1 MVRLLGLQAHN
12 FKKLRLDSPIQFSDG
27 ITLVTGLNESGKSSL
42 LDAILYAL
50 FGRVIRP
57 PKAKNE
63 DLVSYG
69 ATEGLLALDFEIGD
83 RRFRVT
89 RRIHRTKPTRATL
102 EEVNPNRSTRMLAI
116 GQEKVNDEIVRLL
129 GGVTYQEI
137 VSSTVVA
144 QKELGNIIRLGKEG
158 REHIINVFLN
168 LESFNEVQA
177 DLSEERKDLEG
188 TPARPGRV
196 RVELEKLDILKKALD
211 EFTGNQVERTRL
223 LQENADLTRT
233 NQELQTEL
241 REKEAFHMNLSEYEA
256 VIRKRE
262 SLDLQLEGKRALH
275 GNYQGHSDRLRKEF
289 EEIQREL
296 GKFAGYE
303 EAEPL
308 LRKVKELIETG
319 RTQSLGLASAERSWR
334 AVDQEVKELERKY
347 STVDRLKIKSQESQL
362 QKPIYPYLAAAGLF
376 FAASI
381 VAFIWTDFLV
391 GVGLV
396 VLASVP
402 ASIAAIRLNAKISVA
417 KHQSIL
423 GDLRYLEEKKRE
435 LSILEAHYG
444 MLRKELRSTEAEIER
459 LCIAC
464 RLYASIFTTQE
475 NVGSLAAAQSTLE
488 AADRDRERR
497 EGLQVK
503 LQTIREE
510 MGKLP
515 SDAAIEDLRR
525 EIENLERQVNELV
538 LPKLPEGI
546 VFTRELLSTIQ
557 IDREE
562 LGRRIAVAQKQ
573 IEQNLER
580 VANLDQYLA
589 QHRDIV
595 AKVQSQEQ
603 TAKNLERRL
612 EVIRCASEGVR
623 GTAEALR
630 NRIRPSAQAY
640 MSAILPSLTS
650 SRYRHVIL
658 DEDYNLQV
666 WDPEA
671 GEYRPREVYS
681 GGTEDQLLLAMRLA
695 FALALL
701 PEVKGQKPEFVFLDE
716 PLGSSDDV
724 RRSGIIEYM
733 ASDLAKK
740 FRQIFVISHV
750 GGLEEY
756 AQNIISLDD
765 GRIVRS

>member
-1 MVRLLGLQAHN
+1 
-12 FKKLRLDSPIQFSDG
+12 
-27 ITLVTGLNESGKSSL
+27 
-42 LDAILYAL
+42 
-50 FGRVIRP
+50 
-57 PKAKNE
+57 
-63 DLVSYG
+63 
-69 ATEGLLALDFEIGD
+69 
-83 RRFRVT
+83 
-89 RRIHRTKPTRATL
+89 
-102 EEVNPNRSTRMLAI
+102 
-116 GQEKVNDEIVRLL
+116 
-129 GGVTYQEI
+129 
-137 VSSTVVA
+137 
-144 QKELGNIIRLGKEG
+144 
-158 REHIINVFLN
+158 
-168 LESFNEVQA
+168 
-177 DLSEERKDLEG
+177 
-188 TPARPGRV
+188 
-196 RVELEKLDILKKALD
+196 
-211 EFTGNQVERTRL
+211 
-223 LQENADLTRT
+223 
-233 NQELQTEL
+233 
-241 REKEAFHMNLSEYEA
+241 
-256 VIRKRE
+256 
-262 SLDLQLEGKRALH
+262 
-275 GNYQGHSDRLRKEF
+275 
-289 EEIQREL
+289 
-296 GKFAGYE
+296 
-303 EAEPL
+303 
-308 LRKVKELIETG
+308 
-319 RTQSLGLASAERSWR
+319 
-334 AVDQEVKELERKY
+334 
-347 STVDRLKIKSQESQL
+347 
-362 QKPIYPYLAAAGLF
+362 
-376 FAASI
+376 
-381 VAFIWTDFLV
+381 
-391 GVGLV
+391 
-396 VLASVP
+396 
-402 ASIAAIRLNAKISVA
+402 
-417 KHQSIL
+417 
-423 GDLRYLEEKKRE
+423 
-435 LSILEAHYG
+435 

-724 RRSGIIEYM
+724 RRSGIIEYL